1 MHSMTHKFIEFI
13 PKVLENGVIYISME
27 YGAVTH
33 LCCCGCGE
41 KVFTPLSPT
50 DWKLTYDGETISVYP
65 SIGNWSLPCKSH
77 YWIKN
82 SKVKWAESWADEK
95 IEYNRIQDRS
105 NKEKYYKTMDDK
117 KKNLWTRLK
126 QMWF

>member
-1 MHSMTHKFIEFI
+1 MTHKFIEFI